1 MSLSTSACFLSTFGN
16 LKILSTLVLLW
27 KKFLSTAVLR
37 SSTSVTELSM
47 CMGAQIYE
55 CVYSVLNFLWVLQTY
70 PILSTFHFQ
79 CISRDMGS
87 AAEGQDS
94 RAPACQDSTQWKLA
108 PNIQKKEMTFMTLTL
123 WPWDQYGIL
132 TLSIPTYFMNMIKI
146 EGH

>member
-1 MSLSTSACFLSTFGN
+1 MPCCF
-16 LKILSTLVLLW
+16 VLLSMN
-27 KKFLSTAVLR
+27 KKDKKKQ
-37 SSTSVTELSM
+37 
-47 CMGAQIYE
+47 G
-55 CVYSVLNFLWVLQTY
+55 
-70 PILSTFHFQ
+70 
-79 CISRDMGS
+79 ISRDMGS

-123 WPWDQYGIL
+123 WPWDPYGIL